1 MPRLAPARKM
11 FPMEIFSLQFL
22 SSLAAIVVI
31 DLMLAGDNAIVI
43 ALAARS
49 VPAHLQKRAIA
60 WGTVGAVVVRSLMTL
75 AVVWLLQIP
84 GLMLAGGAVLVWIA
98 YKLLL
103 PDEGDEGGSAHDGA
117 TSFWGAMRTIVVA
130 DAVMGLDNVL
140 AVAGAAH
147 GSYILVVLG
156 LLISIP
162 IVVWGSTW
170 LLKWVDRYPVIVYFG
185 AGVLAW
191 TAVKMM
197 VSEPL
202 VKDTVESQSG
212 LSLFLYALVIF
223 GVLWAGFVRNH
234 RRLESRIHA
243 RLALFAAAIE
253 AQATDPSDPEKKG
266 NGMNTVLIPV
276 GDSRNSRYAVQR
288 VAAEFLRNP
297 EMRVHLLN
305 VQTPLPRHISQF
317 LGPKTRADWH
327 RDRAEEVLKPARA
340 ILARHAIPFEEHTR
354 LGRKA
359 EIIVDE
365 AKKLGCDRIVM
376 ATARKNSLT
385 RMLED
390 STTNNV
396 MELTTVPVELVP
408 GDAISKLERF
418 GIPAGLGAALA
429 LLVAEALD

>member
-1 MPRLAPARKM
+1 
-11 FPMEIFSLQFL
+11 MEILSLQFL
-22 SSLAAIVVI
+22 SALAAIVVI

-43 ALAARS
+43 ALAARN

-60 WGTVGAVVVRSLMTL
+60 WGTVGAVVVRSVMTL

-84 GLMLAGGAVLVWIA
+84 GRLFAGGAVLVWIA

-103 PDEGDEGGSAHDGA
+103 PDESEGEEAHGNGNGA
-117 TSFWGAMRTIVVA
+117 TTFWGAMRTIVVA
-130 DAVMGLDNVL
+130 DAVMGMDNVL

-147 GSYILVVLG
+147 GSYILVVMG

-162 IVVWGSTW
+162 IVVWGSSL

-197 VSEPL
+197 TSEPV
-202 VKDTVESQSG
+202 VKDFLDRQTA
-212 LSLFLYALVIF
+212 LSLFFYAVVVI

-243 RLALFAAAIE
+243 RLALFAAAFE
-253 AQATDPSDPEKKG
+253 AAPTGSTSPQKG

-288 VAAEFLRNP
+288 VAAEYLENP
-297 EMRVHLLN
+297 ELRVHLLN
-305 VQTPLPRHISQF
+305 VQMPLPRHIAQF
-317 LGPKTRADWH
+317 LGAKTRADWH
-327 RDRAEEVLKPARA
+327 RDRAEEVLKPARE
-340 ILARHAIPFEEHTR
+340 ILERHNIPVEEHTR

-359 EIIVDE
+359 EVIVDE
-365 AKKLGCDRIVM
+365 AKRLGCDRIVM

-396 MELTTVPVELVP
+396 LELTSVPVELVP
-408 GDAISKLERF
+408 GDAISRLERF